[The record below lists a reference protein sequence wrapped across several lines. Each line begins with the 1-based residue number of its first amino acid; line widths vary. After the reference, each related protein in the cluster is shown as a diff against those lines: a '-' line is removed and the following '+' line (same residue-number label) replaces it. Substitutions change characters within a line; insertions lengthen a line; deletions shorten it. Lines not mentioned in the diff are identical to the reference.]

1 MVHLFSTGLLILS
14 MHVLIVAQEIDP
26 YKVLGHVKDMAD
38 QIKDYTADIEIEVDV
53 DFIQIPVKH
62 ATIFFKTPDKIK
74 FKSDEFFMIPKRGF
88 KNVYRDLLNSNYSAI
103 YAGDEWI
110 DDKAQYIIKI
120 IPLEK
125 KPDVI
130 MATWWIDTANY
141 TISKIESHTRNDGTY
156 MIDFDYNN
164 PDIPLPSM
172 MLISFEI
179 EEMKIPLKFIGKSTG
194 RELEQLN
201 TEDKQTGKV
210 YLRFSNYV
218 INSKLEDTIF
228 DETN

>member
-1 MVHLFSTGLLILS
+1 MVI
-14 MHVLIVAQEIDP
+14 AQEVDP
-26 YKVLGHVKDMAD
+26 YKVLGHVKELAD

-53 DFIQIPVKH
+53 DFIKIPVKH
-62 ATIFFKTPDKIK
+62 ATIYFKSPDKIK

-110 DDKAQYIIKI
+110 DDKIQYIIKI

-141 TISKIESHTRNDGTY
+141 TISRIESHTRNDGTY
-156 MIDFDYNN
+156 MIDFDYKD

-172 MLISFEI
+172 MQIAFEI
-179 EEMKIPLKFIGKSTG
+179 EKMKFPLKFIGKSTG
-194 RELEQLN
+194 VDIDELK
-201 TEDKQTGKV
+201 TDKKQSGKV
-210 YLRFSNYV
+210 YMRFSNYV
-218 INSKLEDTIF
+218 INSNFEDSIF
-228 DETN
+228 HEIK